1 MERGDY
7 SAEKL
12 LQDQADAYIDQL
24 SNHVKVGIEI
34 SLDYIVVHNAVFR
47 MYDRIQLSDT
57 DLLGS
62 SMYYRVDKVVW
73 DMLEGTYN
81 VEIGDGNGTNPW
93 KHLLESMRKIT
104 GGNGKTVVKKV
115 QVGAGDLEWVEL

>member
-93 KHLLESMRKIT
+93 KHLSESMRKIT